1 MARPKR
7 GGEACGSAMKAYELK
22 TKRRMR
28 RKRVIRNR
36 VEGTAEAPRLTVFRS
51 LQNIYAQIIDDHAGV
66 TVCAASTVSK
76 DLRGAVKYGGNI
88 AAAKVVGKALA
99 ERALAKGLTRVCFDR
114 NGYRYH
120 GRVKALADAAR
131 ESGLKF

>member
-1 MARPKR
+1 
-7 GGEACGSAMKAYELK
+7 MKAYELK
-22 TKRRMR
+22 TKRRIR

-51 LQNIYAQIIDDHAGV
+51 LQNIYAQIIDDHAGQ
-66 TVCAASTVSK
+66 TLCAASTTSK
-76 DLRGAVKYGGNI
+76 SLRGSVKYGGNI

-99 ERALAKGLTRVCFDR
+99 EQALAKGLTKVCFDR

-120 GRVKALADAAR
+120 GRIKALAEAAR